1 MNLNFFLFYYYCII
15 FIIGFRGGV
24 SMKIVSINA
33 GSSSL
38 KFSLFEMKEEEVIAT
53 GLFERIGMDG
63 SCYQIKYNGQVIQ
76 EEVELLSHTD
86 AVKVLLDKL
95 ISLEII
101 HSMDDIKGVGH
112 RIVHGV
118 DRYKDSVIINDKVLL
133 DLEEI
138 KSFAPLHNPGAIMGI
153 KAFKEVLLD
162 VMSVGVFDT
171 AFHQTMK
178 EETFL
183 YGVPYRWYQDYG
195 VRKYGFH
202 GTSHK
207 YIALTMK
214 DLLKKENFKLISCH
228 IGNGGSICAI
238 DNMKCVDT
246 SMGFTPLAGIMMGTR
261 SGDVDPS
268 IIPYVMEKEGKNAS
282 EVIDDLNKNS
292 GVLGLSEYSNDL
304 RDLVEAC
311 NEGNERA
318 ILTKNKYVRRI
329 VDYIAQYYVLLDGVD
344 VIAFTAGVGENNI
357 AIRREICE
365 KLSCLGVKI
374 DLDKNQT
381 RGEIQ
386 KISTDDSSIAV
397 YVIPTNEELMIAR
410 ETLKFMNR

>member
-86 AVKVLLDKL
+86 AVKVLLD
-95 ISLEII
+95 
-101 HSMDDIKGVGH
+101 
-112 RIVHGV
+112 
-118 DRYKDSVIINDKVLL
+118 IINDKVLL